1 MAFRETHRNK
11 LVTTT
16 FQPVHH
22 VPSRRRLSGM
32 SKATFTLIPLLLV
45 LLSVSTH
52 GAGGEATRIDGRWQ
66 VWYTSNQS
74 KSYEMEFSGDRF
86 NAVDGEQW
94 YKGEVVID
102 AEADPARIDFIIREC
117 DCGFLGK
124 TSKGI
129 FRWDGDVIEIRAPSP
144 DDPRA
149 TEFDEKSGETMRLVR
164 ESD

>member
-1 MAFRETHRNK
+1 
-11 LVTTT
+11 
-16 FQPVHH
+16 
-22 VPSRRRLSGM
+22 M
-32 SKATFTLIPLLLV
+32 SKTTRTLIPLFLGLLF
-45 LLSVSTH
+45 VSTH
-52 GAGGEATRIDGRWQ
+52 GAGDEASRFDGRWQ
-66 VWYTSNQS
+66 VWYTKSQS

-86 NAVDGEQW
+86 HAVDGEQW

-102 AEADPARIDFIIREC
+102 AEADPARIDFTIREC
-117 DCGFLGK
+117 DCGFVDK